1 MTDDEIEQAGGD
13 AVGICQSEQAA
24 ELDAVRHQ
32 EIDGRQAE
40 QHAKREG
47 QDRNVDVVRHDHA
60 GHQRAFVRRDLG
72 PELMVV
78 HELHEFRRHQRVG
91 QLWVEGDGDKGHQRR
106 TEEKHG
112 RRDQVGRRFPIGLRE
127 GLPVEAGDPL
137 AQVAALPVNGGVAP
151 GNQPVEVTRHRL
163 GRPVPLR
170 PGEVRRRPAI
180 ERRECQDLGGAQAS
194 DPAGSGSRQEFFQ
207 PVPLG
212 SPAGHEFVSTH
223 VIHDDGHR
231 RFRPACRR
239 TATRYREIGA

>member
-1 MTDDEIEQAGGD
+1 M
-13 AVGICQSEQAA
+13 
-24 ELDAVRHQ
+24 HQ
-32 EIDGRQAE
+32 LNQ
-40 QHAKREG
+40 
-47 QDRNVDVVRHDHA
+47 
-60 GHQRAFVRRDLG
+60 LG
-72 PELMVV
+72 
-78 HELHEFRRHQRVG
+78 RHQRVG
-91 QLWVEGDGDKGHQRR
+91 QLRIQRDGDKGDERR
-106 TEEKHG
+106 TEEEQS
-112 RRDQVGRRFPIGLRE
+112 RRDQVGGRLPIGLWQ
-127 GLPVEAGDPL
+127 GPLVKGGDPL